1 MGKTAHQP
9 NHSIVPLEIRDLID
23 AVVHSVILDTYQHFP
38 HGLESRCAIYA
49 IVGAQCLS
57 QLTGTAYRPMCG
69 GQWIPLADGNSF
81 FLIPS
86 VAEIQAANALH
97 QLRNYHCWI
106 QADQG
111 DSVEVV
117 DFTLR
122 HNDSACELLGIEPRQ
137 SSSESYAWIRMPASK
152 FGNAHMYELCYYAS
166 CLQVDRKLCELL
178 GALATENRR
187 AFDHLA
193 RRCLLQIHERLVEL
207 EELWRQLT
215 PIGDMSDRL
224 AAAG

>member
-57 QLTGTAYRPMCG
+57 RLTGAVYRPMCG
-69 GQWIPLADGNSF
+69 GQWIPLANGSTF
-81 FLIPS
+81 FLTPS

-97 QLRNYHCWI
+97 HLRNYHCWI
-106 QADQG
+106 QANHG

-122 HNDSACELLGIEPRQ
+122 HNDSACELLGIAPLQ
-137 SSSESYAWIRMPASK
+137 SSPEPYTWIRMPASK
-152 FGNAHMYELCYYAS
+152 FGGAHMSEVCYYAS
-166 CLQVDRKLCELL
+166 CLRVDRKLSELL
-178 GALATENRR
+178 GALETENRR
-187 AFDHLA
+187 AFDHLV
-193 RRCLLQIHERLVEL
+193 RRCLLQIHEKLVEL
-207 EELWRQLT
+207 ETLWRQLT
-215 PIGDMSDRL
+215 PLGDKTGRL
-224 AAAG
+224 VAAG